1 MLEPFVTTIGGDTV
15 YGNQIAIANEDPNR
29 NHIYNFSTESGD
41 FSPENYTITTTS
53 EITFQNII
61 SLRNLNWEYGSPNY
75 SNIVIVNFPSLDRI
89 EENFILKYEYSLRNS
104 MHLN

>member
-1 MLEPFVTTIGGDTV
+1 MMAGSGKKSQLVFELDLVGVPVDSLFVRPFVTTIGGDTV

-61 SLRNLNWEYGSPNY
+61 SLRNLNWEYELSK
-75 SNIVIVNFPSLDRI
+75 LQ
-89 EENFILKYEYSLRNS
+89 
-104 MHLN
+104 